1 VLTDDMRSKLLPR
14 NVAALR
20 RFQDPAAA
28 PREVTGNPV
37 MTRLESGI
45 GNCFPGLE
53 CDLRN
58 LERRFFPFLEIEI
71 NFSAA
76 QGIMQVGAVDLPGVE
91 DAAGNDGL
99 SPTDAA
105 SYRTIA
111 QDLRNGAGWVVS
123 NIAGNFGPFKQQS
136 FNPDDL
142 TETSFG
148 DQRLPP
154 EPWAAVRT
162 LVEGTPVTLT
172 LVRRP
177 ASGTITLTANRAR
190 YLDDTGALARMFQP
204 GELTQS
210 LCSPWT
216 HDFRDCACFYW
227 ASNHPD
233 IALPPLPAPPPAA
246 GDPRWELATAWE
258 RADRSLGAPPVA
270 TETGSQSVP
279 EVAHHAINRD
289 WQLLNFVLERRERI
303 SDYAPSQFIA
313 APLSNQAALLAQ
325 LRYAA
330 GVEIAAMQEY
340 LAAAWSLRP
349 AAAQSEPLLGD
360 LTAAFH
366 EMRRI
371 AIGEMRHVRAV
382 NDVLAGLSA
391 PGGFTPALAVAA
403 QVPGTTIGSTRPVQ
417 LRAATKEAIDDF
429 IGLEAP
435 SQSVDGLYASILVT
449 LMQGP
454 ETTEQRQRVETI
466 RTVMAEG
473 QDHWET
479 FLAIKEWLGRHA
491 ESDYLRAP
499 NLGKPPQNNAAHQE
513 LQRRYVGL
521 LERLYSGYLHLQ
533 DIRQGGA
540 DIAAARGSMLGTGGL
555 EGALD
560 AVAAELFLVIFDP
573 IGDPRFAAIRPPP

>member
-1 VLTDDMRSKLLPR
+1 MTDDTRSKLLPR

-71 NFSAA
+71 NFSVA
-76 QGIMQVGAVDLPGVE
+76 QGIMQVAAVDLPGVE
-91 DAAGNDGL
+91 AAAGNGGL
-99 SPTDAA
+99 PAADAA
-105 SYRTIA
+105 NYRTIA

-123 NIAGNFGPFKQQS
+123 NIAGDFGPFKQQS

-142 TETSFG
+142 TGTSFG
-148 DQRLPP
+148 NQRLPP

-162 LVEGTPVTLT
+162 LVEGAPVTLT

-177 ASGTITLTANRAR
+177 APGTITLTANRAR

-258 RADRSLGAPPVA
+258 RADRSVATPPVA
-270 TETGSQSVP
+270 TQTGSQSVP
-279 EVAHHAINRD
+279 EIAHHAINRD

-303 SDYAPSQFIA
+303 SDYAPTRFNA
-313 APLSNQAALLAQ
+313 VPLPNQAALLAQ

-340 LAAAWSLRP
+340 LTAAWSLRP
-349 AAAQSEPLLGD
+349 AAAQPEPLLGD
-360 LTAAFH
+360 LTAAFD
-366 EMRRI
+366 EMLRI

-382 NDVLAGLSA
+382 NDVLASLSP

-403 QVPGTTIGSTRPVQ
+403 QVPGATIGSIRPVQ
-417 LRAATKEAIDDF
+417 LRAATKAAIDDF

-435 SQSVDGLYASILVT
+435 SQSVDGLYGRILET
-449 LMQGP
+449 LMQSP
-454 ETTEQRQRVETI
+454 ETTEQQERVQTV

-491 ESDYLRAP
+491 EADYLRAP
-499 NLGKPPQNNAAHQE
+499 NLQGPPQRNGAHQE

-521 LERLYSGYLHLQ
+521 LERLYSGYQ
-533 DIRQGGA
+533 QGIPKGAA
-540 DIAAARGSMLGTGGL
+540 DIAAARGSMLGQGGL
-555 EGALD
+555 QGALD
-560 AVAAELFLVIFDP
+560 AVAAGPFLVIFDP
-573 IGDPRFAAIRPPP
+573 IADPRFAAIQPPP

>member
-1 VLTDDMRSKLLPR
+1 MRFRARLAGILPGRVLRTRWRPIRRRQAMTDDTRSKLLPR

-71 NFSAA
+71 NFSVA
-76 QGIMQVGAVDLPGVE
+76 QGIMQVAAVDLPGVE
-91 DAAGNDGL
+91 AAAGNGGL
-99 SPTDAA
+99 PAADAA
-105 SYRTIA
+105 NYRTIA

-123 NIAGNFGPFKQQS
+123 NIAGDFGPFKQQT

-142 TETSFG
+142 TGSSFG
-148 DQRLPP
+148 NQRLPP

-177 ASGTITLTANRAR
+177 APGTITLTGNRAR

-233 IALPPLPAPPPAA
+233 IALPPLPAPPPPA

-258 RADRSLGAPPVA
+258 RADRSVATPPVA
-270 TETGSQSVP
+270 TQTGSQSVP
-279 EVAHHAINRD
+279 EIAHHAINRH

-303 SDYAPSQFIA
+303 SDYAPTRFNA
-313 APLSNQAALLAQ
+313 VRLPNQAALVAE

-340 LAAAWSLRP
+340 LTAAWSLRP
-349 AAAQSEPLLGD
+349 TAAQPEPLLGD
-360 LTAAFH
+360 LTAAFD
-366 EMRRI
+366 EMCASRSARCGMFAPSTMCWLACRRPE
-371 AIGEMRHVRAV
+371 AK
-382 NDVLAGLSA
+382 SK
-391 PGGFTPALAVAA
+391 AVAGRQGRA
-403 QVPGTTIGSTRPVQ
+403 LGDRPADPVCEK
-417 LRAATKEAIDDF
+417 RTDPHGCPDCGHRRKR
-429 IGLEAP
+429 
-435 SQSVDGLYASILVT
+435 
-449 LMQGP
+449 QG
-454 ETTEQRQRVETI
+454 
-466 RTVMAEG
+466 
-473 QDHWET
+473 
-479 FLAIKEWLGRHA
+479 
-491 ESDYLRAP
+491 
-499 NLGKPPQNNAAHQE
+499 
-513 LQRRYVGL
+513 VGL
-521 LERLYSGYLHLQ
+521 DDASAGSERRRSPEY
-533 DIRQGGA
+533 A
-540 DIAAARGSMLGTGGL
+540 GTG
-555 EGALD
+555 ETRRKA
-560 AVAAELFLVIFDP
+560 AVGRI
-573 IGDPRFAAIRPPP
+573 